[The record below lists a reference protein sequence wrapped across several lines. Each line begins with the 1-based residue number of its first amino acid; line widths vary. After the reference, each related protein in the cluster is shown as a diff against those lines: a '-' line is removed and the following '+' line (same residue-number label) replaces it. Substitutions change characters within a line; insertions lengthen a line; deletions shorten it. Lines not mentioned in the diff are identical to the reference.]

1 MSAKIYSQ
9 TSDSYRSCATQRR
22 SLCRFITAAFIL
34 FLFRREFRL
43 LLKKKWRDY
52 NNVYYFVFNYYIPV
66 MDLKKK
72 KVTNFFEKRNK
83 NKSRGNIKK
92 TEINNISISFFNSLW
107 GVISAASAQPSFYKL
122 LWYYYYYYY
131 MYRQCSVLAV

>member
-1 MSAKIYSQ
+1 
-9 TSDSYRSCATQRR
+9 
-22 SLCRFITAAFIL
+22 
-34 FLFRREFRL
+34 
-43 LLKKKWRDY
+43 
-52 NNVYYFVFNYYIPV
+52 

-122 LWYYYYYYY
+122 LWYYYYSLLAYK
-131 MYRQCSVLAV
+131 RVLWGVIRTGFLDN